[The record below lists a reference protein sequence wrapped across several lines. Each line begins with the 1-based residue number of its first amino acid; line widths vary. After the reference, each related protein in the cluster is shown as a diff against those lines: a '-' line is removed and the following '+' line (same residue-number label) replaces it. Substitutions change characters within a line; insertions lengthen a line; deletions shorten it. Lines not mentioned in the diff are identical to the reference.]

1 MIIVCQTCSARI
13 QIDDAKVPPG
23 TFSVK
28 CPKCG
33 NTINSGHAS
42 PASQKSALSVGG
54 SPSTEHPRFERPKPA
69 PPFEP
74 TDGIPQ
80 SSEASSAPMEMA
92 RALLELMAQNAA
104 VSDLTPGQNPKWKR
118 RQVLVCASDA
128 RRENIAR
135 MLADSGNQVFVA
147 EDTRQA
153 VERMRENRLDV
164 VLLDPEF
171 DPSEQ
176 GAAFVTRE
184 VNILR
189 PNQRRRLIFGLI
201 SPSLR
206 TLDAHAA
213 FLNNANLTVN
223 VNDLGELPTV
233 LDRTIKEYNEL
244 YSEFYRALN
253 IPAI

>member
-1 MIIVCQTCSARI
+1 MIVVCTNCSSRL
-13 QIDDAKVPPG
+13 QLEDAKVPVGP
-23 TFSVK
+23 FSVR

-33 NTINSGHAS
+33 TTVNSSNAG
-42 PASQKSALSVGG
+42 PAFQKSALSVGG
-54 SPSTEHPRFERPKPA
+54 SPSTDHPRVERPKPA
-69 PPFEP
+69 PAFEP
-74 TDGIPQ
+74 KG
-80 SSEASSAPMEMA
+80 APSVIDPGVPATAELA
-92 RALLELMAQNAA
+92 RALAELLDQNRTRHEDTRRERP
-104 VSDLTPGQNPKWKR
+104 SWSR
-118 RQVLVCASDA
+118 RQVLVCASEA

-135 MLADSGNQVFVA
+135 QLADNGYEVFVA

-153 VERMRENRLDV
+153 VERMRESRLEV

-171 DPSEQ
+171 DPAEQ

-189 PNQRRRLIFGLI
+189 PAQRRRLFFGLI

-223 VNDLGELPTV
+223 INDLPELPEV
-233 LDRTIKEYNEL
+233 LDRAIREYNEL
-244 YSEFYRALN
+244 YVDFYHALN
-253 IPAI
+253 VPAL